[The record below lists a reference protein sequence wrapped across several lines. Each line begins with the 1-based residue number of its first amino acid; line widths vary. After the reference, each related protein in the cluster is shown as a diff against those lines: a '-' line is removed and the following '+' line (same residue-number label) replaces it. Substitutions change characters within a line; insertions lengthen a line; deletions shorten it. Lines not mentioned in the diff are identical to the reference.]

1 MVDTAPAHRARLQRG
16 PLGRRQTEPWRLEL
30 RGLGSFPGAADSHS
44 IDPAYG
50 AIVTRRAYAGLT
62 LGVVMFLS
70 LTGFIVVMG
79 MLTGESWCED
89 RWPWWGPP
97 EDPGSTCTGHSWARK
112 HPGDYPWTMP
122 R

>member
-1 MVDTAPAHRARLQRG
+1 VRQARVLTQGSATGTLETGAP
-16 PLGRRQTEPWRLEL
+16 
-30 RGLGSFPGAADSHS
+30 FCAADPHR

-50 AIVTRRAYAGLT
+50 AIVTRRGYAGLT

-79 MLTGESWCED
+79 MLTGENWCED

-112 HPGDYPWTMP
+112 HPGEYPWTMP